1 MAREKIIKKDNKCF
15 VELPAE
21 FMDKDEIEL
30 FSLREGYYLLSVQ
43 LPVSGSQK
51 DKEIAKKDQLIPST
65 DEIAVLRKL
74 QAIRFENRTPDQV
87 NKLLSDPEKILLKEM
102 GGKSWVR
109 IFRGKKYK
117 DGVYSIS
124 DKVYPLIQGKQT
136 KKEEKEEPELKGDPN
151 YSLLLAQGYLII
163 RDQKDA
169 KLLSEKLKS
178 EMKSGSVKGIKG
190 FDGAFYVVTKDY
202 FSKASKSILNSLA
215 VESDVASITQNTKL
229 EADAVAA
236 VLHHLAESGDIIEK
250 KRGIY
255 VAI

>member
-15 VELPAE
+15 IELPAE
-21 FMDKDEIEL
+21 FMDYDEIEL
-30 FSLREGYYLLSVQ
+30 FSLREGYYLLSFQ
-43 LPVSGSQK
+43 LPVTGSQK
-51 DKEIAKKDQLIPST
+51 SEDLAKKDQLAPSA
-65 DEIAVLRKL
+65 DEISVLRKL
-74 QAIRFENRTPDQV
+74 QAIRFENRTPDHV

-136 KKEEKEEPELKGDPN
+136 KKETGKPGLKNDPN
-151 YSLLLAQGYLII
+151 YSLLLTQGYLII

-202 FSKASKSILNSLA
+202 FSKASKSILNSL
-215 VESDVASITQNTKL
+215 VEESDVASITQNTKL